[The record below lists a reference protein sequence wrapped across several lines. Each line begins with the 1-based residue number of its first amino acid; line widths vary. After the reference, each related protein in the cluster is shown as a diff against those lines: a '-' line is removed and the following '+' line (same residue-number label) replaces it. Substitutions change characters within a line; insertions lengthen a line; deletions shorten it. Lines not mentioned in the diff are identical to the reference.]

1 MNSIKSLMQPSI
13 VYLQEKQV
21 KKGYSKKGQITDMN
35 TFNFSVPQDITVGK
49 GSLAKLP
56 EIAKK
61 LGGSHAFIISGPHLA
76 KMGLVEKAADYLK
89 TVDIKTDAFTEIEAN
104 PSVATVEKA
113 TEKFKESGADFIV
126 AFGGGSPMDVAK
138 AVGVVAKYGGS
149 ITEYE
154 GAHKVPGPIIPL
166 IAIPTTAGTGS
177 EVTAF
182 SVITDHSRD
191 YKLTVFSYE
200 LLPAYAILDA
210 ELITTAPASVA
221 AACGIDAFIHAE
233 EAYISTA
240 ASPFSDAMAEKAM
253 ALIGKNIRRFVANR
267 GDMEAAEA
275 MMVGSLFAGIA
286 FSFARLGNVHAMSH
300 PVSAFFDVPHG
311 VANAVLLPVVAE
323 YNALADHGRYL
334 TIYNDISPVP
344 AYADDFEPMMLV
356 DAIHSLCADIGIPE
370 NLTIAINQASK
381 TGEVTREEI
390 ESKIEAMAVDAMK
403 SGNIAVN
410 PRSSR
415 QCDIEMLYKK
425 AL

>member
-1 MNSIKSLMQPSI
+1 MN
-13 VYLQEKQV
+13 E
-21 KKGYSKKGQITDMN
+21 
-35 TFNFSVPQDITVGK
+35 FNFSVPQNIIVGR
-49 GSLAKLP
+49 GSMAKLP
-56 EIAKK
+56 EVAKEM
-61 LGGSHAFIISGPHLA
+61 GGKHAFIISGPHLK
-76 KMGLVEKAADYLK
+76 KMGLVEKAAESLK
-89 TVDIKTDAFTEIEAN
+89 AEGILVDDFTDIEGN
-104 PSVATVEKA
+104 PSVTTVEAA
-113 TEKFKESGADFIV
+113 TEAFKASGADFIV

-154 GAHKVPGPIIPL
+154 GAHKVPGKIIPL
-166 IAIPTTAGTGS
+166 VALPTTAGTGS

-210 ELITTAPASVA
+210 DLITTAPASVA

-253 ALIGKNIRRFVANR
+253 ELIGGNIRRFVANR
-267 GDMEAAEA
+267 TDVEAAEA

-311 VANAVLLPVVAE
+311 VANAVLLPIVAE
-323 YNALADHGRYL
+323 YNALADHGRYYK
-334 TIYNDISPVP
+334 IYNYISEIP
-344 AYADDFEPMMLV
+344 AYEDEFEPMMLV
-356 DAIHSLCADIGIPE
+356 DAIRSLCEDIGIPA
-370 NLTIAINQASK
+370 NLTEAINQASK
-381 TGEVTREEI
+381 TGSISREAI
-390 ESKIEAMAVDAMK
+390 EEKIEAMAADAMK

-415 QCDIEMLYKK
+415 QCDIEMLYRK

>member
-1 MNSIKSLMQPSI
+1 MSERKIFGTLSERKGKNKMNPFEFSIPQNII
-13 VYLQEKQV
+13 V
-21 KKGYSKKGQITDMN
+21 GAGT
-35 TFNFSVPQDITVGK
+35 
-49 GSLAKLP
+49 LAKLP
-56 EIAKK
+56 ECAKK
-61 LGGSHAFIISGPHLA
+61 MGGTHAMILSGPTLK
-76 KMGLVEKAADYLK
+76 KMGVVDKAADSLK
-89 TVDIKTDAFTEIEAN
+89 AAGIAADIFTDIEAN
-104 PSVATVEKA
+104 PSVTTVEKA
-113 TEKFKESGADFIV
+113 TESYLASDADFLV
-126 AFGGGSPMDVAK
+126 ALGGGSPMDVAK

-154 GAHKVPGPIIPL
+154 GAHKVPGKIIPL
-166 IAIPTTAGTGS
+166 VALPTTAGTGS

-210 ELITTAPASVA
+210 DLITTAPASVA
-221 AACGIDAFIHAE
+221 SACGIDAFIHAE

-253 ALIGKNIRRFVANR
+253 QLIGENIRRFVANR
-267 GDMEAAEA
+267 TDVEAAEA

-323 YNALADHGRYL
+323 YNALADHGRYYK
-334 TIYNDISPVP
+334 IYNYISEIP
-344 AYADDFEPMMLV
+344 AYEDEFEPMMLV
-356 DAIHSLCADIGIPE
+356 DAIRSLCKAIGIPA
-370 NLTIAINQASK
+370 NLTEAINQTGK
-381 TGEVTREEI
+381 TGSISRETI
-390 ESKIEAMAVDAMK
+390 EEKIEAMAADAMK

-415 QCDIEMLYKK
+415 QCDIEMLYRK

>member
-1 MNSIKSLMQPSI
+1 
-13 VYLQEKQV
+13 
-21 KKGYSKKGQITDMN
+21 MN

-89 TVDIKTDAFTEIEAN
+89 TMDIKVDAFTKIEAN

>member
-1 MNSIKSLMQPSI
+1 MKEFS
-13 VYLQEKQV
+13 
-21 KKGYSKKGQITDMN
+21 
-35 TFNFSVPQDITVGK
+35 FSVPQNITVGK

-61 LGGSHAFIISGPHLA
+61 LGGSHAFLMSGPHLA
-76 KMGLVEKAADYLK
+76 KMGWVEKAADSLK
-89 TVDIKTDAFTEIEAN
+89 AAGIEVDTFTEIEGN
-104 PSVATVEKA
+104 PSVETVDKA
-113 TEKFKESGADFIV
+113 TAAFKESGADFIV

-138 AVGVVAKYGGS
+138 AVGVTAKYGGS

-200 LLPAYAILDA
+200 ILPAYAILDA
-210 ELITTAPASVA
+210 ELLTTAPASVA

-253 ALIGKNIRRFVANR
+253 NLIGKNIRRFVANR
-267 GDMEAAEA
+267 GDIEAAEA
-275 MMVGSLFAGIA
+275 MLVGSLFAGIA

-311 VANAVLLPVVAE
+311 VANAVLLPVIAE

-344 AYADDFEPMMLV
+344 AYEEEFEPLMLV
-356 DAIHSLCADIGIPE
+356 DAIRELCEDIGIPA
-370 NLTIAINQASK
+370 NLTEAINNASK
-381 TGEVTREEI
+381 TGPVSAEEI

-415 QCDIEMLYKK
+415 QCDIEMLYRK

>member
-1 MNSIKSLMQPSI
+1 
-13 VYLQEKQV
+13 
-21 KKGYSKKGQITDMN
+21 MN

-49 GSLAKLP
+49 GTLSLLPDKAK
-56 EIAKK
+56 A
-61 LGGSHAFIISGPHLA
+61 LGGKHAFIISGPHLN
-76 KMGLVEKAADYLK
+76 KMGWVEKISALLK
-89 TVDIKTDAFTEIEAN
+89 EAGIAVDAFCDIEAN
-104 PSVATVEKA
+104 PSVTTVEKA
-113 TEKFKESGADFIV
+113 TEAFTASGADFIV

-149 ITEYE
+149 VIDYE
-154 GAHKVPGPIIPL
+154 GAHKVPGPIVPL

-200 LLPAYAILDA
+200 LLPKYAILDP
-210 ELITTAPASVA
+210 ELLTTAPASVA

-253 ALIGKNIRRFVANR
+253 ELIGGNIRRFVAKR
-267 GDMEAAEA
+267 EDIEAAEA
-275 MMVGSLFAGIA
+275 MLTGSLFAGIA

-311 VANAVLLPVVAE
+311 VANAVLLPVIAE
-323 YNALADHGRYL
+323 YNALADNGKYL
-334 TIYNDISPVP
+334 KVYNYISKIK
-344 AYADDFEPMMLV
+344 AYEDEFEPLMLV
-356 DAIHSLCADIGIPE
+356 DAIRDLCSDIGIPE
-370 NLTIAINQASK
+370 NLTIAINNASK
-381 TGEVTREEI
+381 NGKISKEEI

-410 PRSSR
+410 PRASR
-415 QCDIEMLYKK
+415 QQDIEELYRK

>member
-1 MNSIKSLMQPSI
+1 
-13 VYLQEKQV
+13 
-21 KKGYSKKGQITDMN
+21 MN

-334 TIYNDISPVP
+334 TIYNDISSVP
-344 AYADDFEPMMLV
+344 AYTDDFEPMMLV

>member
-1 MNSIKSLMQPSI
+1 MNPFEFFIPQNII
-13 VYLQEKQV
+13 VGAGTLV
-21 KKGYSKKGQITDMN
+21 R
-35 TFNFSVPQDITVGK
+35 
-49 GSLAKLP
+49 LP
-56 EIAKK
+56 ECAQK
-61 LGGSHAFIISGPHLA
+61 LGGTHAMLLSGPTLR
-76 KMGLVEKAADYLK
+76 KMGIVDKAAKYLEDAGMK
-89 TVDIKTDAFTEIEAN
+89 VDIFTEIEAN
-104 PSVATVEKA
+104 PSVTTVEKA
-113 TEKFKESGADFIV
+113 TTAFKEAGADFIV
-126 AFGGGSPMDVAK
+126 ALGGGSPMDVAK
-138 AVGVVAKYGGS
+138 AVGVTAKYGGS

-154 GAHKVPGPIIPL
+154 GAHKVPGKIIPL

-200 LLPAYAILDA
+200 ILPAYAILDA
-210 ELITTAPASVA
+210 ELLTTAPASVA

-253 ALIGKNIRRFVANR
+253 SLIGKNIRRFVANR
-267 GDMEAAEA
+267 GDIEAAEA
-275 MMVGSLFAGIA
+275 MLVGSLFAGIA

-311 VANAVLLPVVAE
+311 VANAVLLPVIAE

-344 AYADDFEPMMLV
+344 AYAEEFESMMLV
-356 DAIHSLCADIGIPE
+356 DAIRELCGEIGIPA
-370 NLTIAINQASK
+370 NLTEAINNASK
-381 TGEVTREEI
+381 TGPVSAEEI
-390 ESKIEAMAVDAMK
+390 ENKIEAMAVDAMK

-415 QCDIEMLYKK
+415 QCDIEMLYRK

>member
-1 MNSIKSLMQPSI
+1 MNEFS
-13 VYLQEKQV
+13 
-21 KKGYSKKGQITDMN
+21 
-35 TFNFSVPQDITVGK
+35 FSVPQNITVGK

-56 EIAKK
+56 EVAKK
-61 LGGSHAFIISGPHLA
+61 SGGSHAFLMSGPHLA
-76 KMGLVEKAADYLK
+76 KMGLVEKAAESLK
-89 TVDIKTDAFTEIEAN
+89 VAGIAVDTFTEIEGN
-104 PSVATVEKA
+104 PSVETVDKA
-113 TEKFKESGADFIV
+113 TAAFKEAGADFIV

-138 AVGVVAKYGGS
+138 AVGVTAKYGGS

-200 LLPAYAILDA
+200 ILPAYAILDA
-210 ELITTAPASVA
+210 ELLTTAPASVA

-253 ALIGKNIRRFVANR
+253 SLIGKNIRRFVANR
-267 GDMEAAEA
+267 GDIEAAEA
-275 MMVGSLFAGIA
+275 MLVGSLFAGIA

-311 VANAVLLPVVAE
+311 VANAVLLPVIAE

-344 AYADDFEPMMLV
+344 AYEDEFEPMMLV
-356 DAIHSLCADIGIPE
+356 DAIRDLCDDIGIPA
-370 NLTIAINQASK
+370 NLTEAINNASK
-381 TGEVTREEI
+381 TGPVSAEEI
-390 ESKIEAMAVDAMK
+390 ENKIEAMAVDAMK

-415 QCDIEMLYKK
+415 QCDIEMLYRK